1 MMINKERLFREF
13 KTLVEIDAESY
24 EERTMADYLTER
36 LRDLGLLVSED
47 DAGKRMAETKG
58 IELSK
63 AAGNIYGRLAG
74 NCPGEALLFLP
85 TWIR

>member
-1 MMINKERLFREF
+1 MINKERLFREF

-47 DAGKRMAETKG
+47 DAGKAWQRQ
-58 IELSK
+58 
-63 AAGNIYGRLAG
+63 RD
-74 NCPGEALLFLP
+74 
-85 TWIR
+85 

>member
-1 MMINKERLFREF
+1 MINKERLFREF

-47 DAGKRMAETKG
+47 DAGKRLAETKG

-63 AAGNIYGRLAG
+63 AA
-74 NCPGEALLFLP
+74 
-85 TWIR
+85 